1 MLPGDIIWSFIGF
14 ILTILVFSYLAGDNI
29 LFRIVIYAF
38 IGITAGYVTLIL
50 FSQVF
55 WPRLFL
61 PIITGS
67 LTNKVIGVV
76 GLIMSILLFMKLS
89 PKLARLGNLPMGF
102 LVGVGAAVAIG
113 GAVTGTLI
121 PQFMAS
127 INLPFLQPTT
137 HPQIYSWEPIVNG
150 VLMVLGT
157 LTTLIYF
164 QYGARQSR
172 DGKIRRGWLIEILA
186 WIGKV
191 IAGISFGAIF
201 AGVLSATIT
210 AMVERVAFL
219 INFLRAMGG

>member
-1 MLPGDIIWSFIGF
+1 MLPGDFVWSFVGF

-38 IGITAGYVTLIL
+38 IGISAGYVTLIL
-50 FSQVF
+50 FAQVF
-55 WPRLFL
+55 WPRLIL
-61 PIITGS
+61 PIISGS
-67 LTNKVIGVV
+67 LTNKVVSVV
-76 GLIMSILLFMKLS
+76 GLIMSILLAMKLS

-127 INLPFLQPTT
+127 INIPFLHPTAHT
-137 HPQIYSWEPIVNG
+137 QTYSWEPIVNG

>member
-1 MLPGDIIWSFIGF
+1 MLPSDFIWSFVGF
-14 ILTILVFSYLAGDNI
+14 VLTILVFSYLAGDNI

-50 FSQVF
+50 FSQVL
-55 WPRLFL
+55 WPRLVL

-67 LTNKVIGVV
+67 LTNKMIGVV
-76 GLIMSILLFMKLS
+76 GLIMSILLAMKLS

-127 INLPFLQPTT
+127 INLPFRLPIE

-157 LTTLIYF
+157 LTVLIYF
-164 QYGARQSR
+164 QYGAKQAR
-172 DGKIRRGWLIEILA
+172 DGKIRRGWIIAILA
-186 WIGKV
+186 WVGKV
-191 IAGISFGAIF
+191 VVGISFGAIF
-201 AGVLSATIT
+201 AGVLSTTIT
-210 AMVERVAFL
+210 AMVERAAFL

>member
-1 MLPGDIIWSFIGF
+1 MLPGDFIWSFVGF
-14 ILTILVFSYLAGDNI
+14 ILTILVFSYLAGDNL

-38 IGITAGYVTLIL
+38 IGISAGYVTLIL

-55 WPRLFL
+55 WPRLVL

-67 LTNKVIGVV
+67 LTNKVVGVV
-76 GLIMSILLFMKLS
+76 GLIMSVLLALKLS

-102 LVGVGAAVAIG
+102 LVGVGAAVAIS

-127 INLPFLQPTT
+127 INLPYLQPAA

-157 LTTLIYF
+157 LTILIYF

-186 WIGKV
+186 WTGKV
-191 IAGISFGAIF
+191 IVGISFGAIF

>member
-1 MLPGDIIWSFIGF
+1 MLPGDFIWSFIGF
-14 ILTILVFSYLAGDNI
+14 ILTILVFSYLAGDNF

-38 IGITAGYVTLIL
+38 IGISAGYVTLII

-55 WPRLFL
+55 WPRLIL

-67 LTNKVIGVV
+67 LTNKVVSVV
-76 GLIMSILLFMKLS
+76 GLIMSVLLFLKLS
-89 PKLARLGNLPMGF
+89 PKLARFGHLPMGY
-102 LVGVGAAVAIG
+102 LVGVGAAVAIS
-113 GAVTGTLI
+113 GAVSGTLI
-121 PQFMAS
+121 PQIMAS
-127 INLPFLQPTT
+127 MDLPLLRPTT
-137 HPQIYSWEPIVNG
+137 QTQIYAWEPVLNG
-150 VLMVLGT
+150 VLMVVGT

-172 DGKIRRGWLIEILA
+172 NGKIHRGWLIETLA

-191 IAGISFGAIF
+191 IAGISFGSIF
-201 AGVLSATIT
+201 AGILSATIT

>member
-1 MLPGDIIWSFIGF
+1 MLPGDFIWSFIGF
-14 ILTILVFSYLAGDNI
+14 ILTIRVFSYLAGDNL

-38 IGITAGYVTLIL
+38 IGISAGYVTLIII
-50 FSQVF
+50 SQVF
-55 WPRLFL
+55 WPRLIL
-61 PIITGS
+61 PIFTGS
-67 LTNKVIGVV
+67 LTNKVVGVV
-76 GLIMSILLFMKLS
+76 GLIMSILLSMKLS
-89 PKLARLGNLPMGF
+89 PKLARFGNLPMGY

-113 GAVTGTLI
+113 GAVSGTLI

-127 INLPFLQPTT
+127 IDLPILQPTT
-137 HPQIYSWEPIVNG
+137 QTQIYSWEPVVNG

-172 DGKIRRGWLIEILA
+172 DGKVRRGWLIETLA

-201 AGVLSATIT
+201 AGILSASIT

>member
-1 MLPGDIIWSFIGF
+1 MLPGDIVWSFIGF
-14 ILTILVFSYLAGDNI
+14 FLTILVFSYLAGDNI

-61 PIITGS
+61 TIITGS

-76 GLIMSILLFMKLS
+76 GLIMSILLAMKLN

-127 INLPFLQPTT
+127 INLPFVQPTAR
-137 HPQIYSWEPIVNG
+137 PQIYSWEPIVNG

-210 AMVERVAFL
+210 AMVERVAFM
-219 INFLRAMGG
+219 INFLRAMGS